1 MIAATDTTQLSAAQK
16 AQIIYTQARSE
27 LTSRLWRAA
36 LGTDDDR
43 AKPLEGERSL
53 PMSLEA
59 LLSLLEEQEAAPTP
73 PVRQEPEARPREPD
87 GVSPGCVSPPSVADG
102 KASGAYRWD
111 GHGGTQASGGRGG
124 YGPNAGYA
132 PILSAAAQRAGVPS
146 TALASIVHA
155 EAAKGPDGRWLP
167 YSRNPRSSAA
177 GLGQFLSGTWRGEAE
192 REGTWLNQMARQRGW
207 LNGDGKVEGAHRADL
222 LALRYDPEAAIQA
235 TADYAKD
242 NLDALRRAGVT
253 IGETAQAIA
262 QAAYLGH
269 HLGRGDA
276 IRFLRDGL
284 DPDRARVL
292 LNAQVGAG
300 NASRRIAE
308 SGNAA
313 TAHRA
318 WLLDYVGRNIRPD
331 RFRA

>member
-1 MIAATDTTQLSAAQK
+1 VGGPSA
-16 AQIIYTQARSE
+16 
-27 LTSRLWRAA
+27 
-36 LGTDDDR
+36 
-43 AKPLEGERSL
+43 
-53 PMSLEA
+53 
-59 LLSLLEEQEAAPTP
+59 
-73 PVRQEPEARPREPD
+73 
-87 GVSPGCVSPPSVADG
+87 
-102 KASGAYRWD
+102 
-111 GHGGTQASGGRGG
+111 
-124 YGPNAGYA
+124 
-132 PILSAAAQRAGVPS
+132 
-146 TALASIVHA
+146 ALASIVHA
-155 EAAKGPDGRWLP
+155 EAAKGSDGRWLP

-192 REGTWLNQMARQRGW
+192 REGTWLNQVARQRGW
-207 LNGDGKVEGAHRADL
+207 LGDTGKVKGAHRADL

-242 NLDALRRAGVT
+242 NLNALRRAGVG
-253 IGETAQAIA
+253 IGEGAQAVA

-284 DPDRARVL
+284 DPGRARTL
-292 LNAQVGAG
+292 LNAQVGSGSA
-300 NASRRIAE
+300 NRRIAE

-331 RFRA
+331 RFVA

>member
-1 MIAATDTTQLSAAQK
+1 M
-16 AQIIYTQARSE
+16 
-27 LTSRLWRAA
+27 
-36 LGTDDDR
+36 
-43 AKPLEGERSL
+43 P
-53 PMSLEA
+53 
-59 LLSLLEEQEAAPTP
+59 
-73 PVRQEPEARPREPD
+73 
-87 GVSPGCVSPPSVADG
+87 ADG
-102 KASGAYRWD
+102 KTGGIYRWEGTRGSQSSD
-111 GHGGTQASGGRGG
+111 GRG

-132 PILSAAAQRAGVPS
+132 PILTAAAQRVGVPP

-155 EAAKGPDGRWLP
+155 EAAKGSDGRWLP

-192 REGTWLNQMARQRGW
+192 REGTWLNQVARQRGW
-207 LNGDGKVEGAHRADL
+207 LGDNGKVKGAHRADL
-222 LALRYDPEAAIQA
+222 LALRYNPEAAIQA

-242 NLDALRRAGVT
+242 NLGALRRAGVA
-253 IGETAQAIA
+253 IGEGAQAIA

-284 DPDRARVL
+284 DPGRARVL

-300 NASRRIAE
+300 RAGRRIAE

-318 WLLDYVGRNIRPD
+318 WLLDYVGRNVRPD
-331 RFRA
+331 RFSA